1 MNDPGNF
8 LLSFDAVYL
17 LDMILKMKK
26 ILSIHINTLRPRQ
39 KSHYSVVDILNAFP
53 WNMFLSF
60 HVYNLIEKKSE
71 NPFDQYVWTVPI
83 KQCDRN

>member
-39 KSHYSVVDILNAFP
+39 KSHYFVVDILNAFP
-53 WNMFLSF
+53 
-60 HVYNLIEKKSE
+60 
-71 NPFDQYVWTVPI
+71 
-83 KQCDRN
+83 